1 MIKSPA
7 LLTLRQLAKELNGDV
22 VEMKEFTNV
31 FPNRWTDN
39 GQDDGHQ
46 KLIDHGWDGNK
57 LFGVVVYL

>member
-7 LLTLRQLAKELNGDV
+7 LPTLRQLAKELNGDV

-46 KLIDHGWDGNK
+46 KLIAHGWDGNK